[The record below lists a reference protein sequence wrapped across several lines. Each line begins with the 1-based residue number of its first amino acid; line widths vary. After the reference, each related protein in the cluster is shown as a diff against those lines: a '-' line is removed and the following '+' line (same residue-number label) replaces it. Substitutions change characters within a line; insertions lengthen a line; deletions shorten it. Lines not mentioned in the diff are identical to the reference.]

1 MTEVT
6 LFNKVIEQLLDNLKI
21 ANENATVSDKKEISV
36 MTEKIEYLRKFNS
49 KKLFELFI
57 THVYSKQ
64 EYRQNILSKNDAF
77 FINER
82 IDPKLSDDVNSKIFT
97 LKGIWVKLSSEN
109 KNTVWVYFQTLIK
122 IVDQYIQK
130 SVNAS
135 ADSVS

>member
-82 IDPKLSDDVNSKIFT
+82 IDQKLSDDVNSKIFT

-130 SVNAS
+130 NVNAS
-135 ADSVS
+135 EDSVS

>member
-21 ANENATVSDKKEISV
+21 ANENATLSDKKEISV

-57 THVYSKQ
+57 TYVYSNQ

-77 FINER
+77 FINENNES
-82 IDPKLSDDVNSKIFT
+82 KFSDDVNSKIFT
-97 LKGIWVKLSSEN
+97 LKGIWTKLSGEN

-122 IVDQYIQK
+122 IVDKYIQK
-130 SVNAS
+130 SVNGS